1 MRAGCGHVAKPCGH
15 GVASGMSTRYGGNSV
30 APAAGSWQRHG
41 GRWLRGVSCLRA
53 GGCNATVAGVV
64 GWVLSAGGCEES

>member
-30 APAAGSWQRHG
+30 APAAGSWQRH
-41 GRWLRGVSCLRA
+41 RA
-53 GGCNATVAGVV
+53 VV
-64 GWVLSAGGCEES
+64 GDAGCVVSPV